1 MLGAARGGSTCPRPR
16 CCVEGIEASLCIRAT
31 WPRRTGQMLPIR
43 PQRRRCT
50 VPPVRGP
57 RAASGER
64 IFKAGAGAPP
74 YSRLAP
80 LSALRSRSHPILAAP
95 PMPTDHGGSSDGG
108 HQAQCRHRGASVD
121 VELRAA
127 MALADMAGAGAGA
140 AADHALPAQHLR
152 HAAAPAAQA
161 AMEQEDEELAS
172 TRLSLELGNVGIQ
185 SSPCS
190 SSSSGAGQQP
200 PQSSAAVT
208 GYGLSRPRHMLTEAE
223 KEAKRL
229 RRVLANRESARQT
242 ILRRQ
247 AIRDELARKVADL
260 ASQNENMKKEKDMV
274 LEQYLTLKETN
285 KQLKQQVAKTTK
297 KKPSSTPA
305 ITPMDIA
312 PPAQSAEATPPQTPP
327 QPSFLYSAP
336 PTSMPVPY
344 VWGSWPPCG
353 PGVYEHGGNPAGM
366 AGHAPPPLCVPPAC
380 AWYYPVVAA
389 ATDPRG
395 SPPAYVQPFQEPTG
409 SGGTAGEDTDDDP
422 CSLTLA
428 IDAADK
434 KSPAACP
441 NAYQSGSG
449 VVGAVGLQV
458 ALSGR
463 EKAATAA
470 EARKRRKELTKLK
483 QMHAGSRHGAGEHW

>member
-1 MLGAARGGSTCPRPR
+1 
-16 CCVEGIEASLCIRAT
+16 
-31 WPRRTGQMLPIR
+31 
-43 PQRRRCT
+43 
-50 VPPVRGP
+50 
-57 RAASGER
+57 
-64 IFKAGAGAPP
+64 
-74 YSRLAP
+74 
-80 LSALRSRSHPILAAP
+80 
-95 PMPTDHGGSSDGG
+95 MPTDHGSSSDGG
-108 HQAQCRHRGASVD
+108 HQAQCRRRGASVD

-140 AADHALPAQHLR
+140 AADHALPAQRLR

-260 ASQNENMKKEKDMV
+260 ASQNENMKKEKDKV

-389 ATDPRG
+389 ARG

>member
-1 MLGAARGGSTCPRPR
+1 
-16 CCVEGIEASLCIRAT
+16 
-31 WPRRTGQMLPIR
+31 
-43 PQRRRCT
+43 
-50 VPPVRGP
+50 
-57 RAASGER
+57 
-64 IFKAGAGAPP
+64 
-74 YSRLAP
+74 
-80 LSALRSRSHPILAAP
+80 
-95 PMPTDHGGSSDGG
+95 MPTDHGGSSDGG

-140 AADHALPAQHLR
+140 AADHALPAQHLQ

-161 AMEQEDEELAS
+161 AMEHEDEELAS

-285 KQLKQQVAKTTK
+285 KQLKQQAHHL
-297 KKPSSTPA
+297 SL
-305 ITPMDIA
+305 
-312 PPAQSAEATPPQTPP
+312 
-327 QPSFLYSAP
+327 SFL
-336 PTSMPVPY
+336 
-344 VWGSWPPCG
+344 
-353 PGVYEHGGNPAGM
+353 
-366 AGHAPPPLCVPPAC
+366 
-380 AWYYPVVAA
+380 
-389 ATDPRG
+389 
-395 SPPAYVQPFQEPTG
+395 
-409 SGGTAGEDTDDDP
+409 
-422 CSLTLA
+422 
-428 IDAADK
+428 
-434 KSPAACP
+434 
-441 NAYQSGSG
+441 
-449 VVGAVGLQV
+449 
-458 ALSGR
+458 
-463 EKAATAA
+463 
-470 EARKRRKELTKLK
+470 
-483 QMHAGSRHGAGEHW
+483 